1 MVYKVEAVRVEGER
15 VGIVLAER
23 GERGELVDG
32 FGIWMDIDRYN
43 SLTADQLRAILAD
56 EVSKR
61 RTLLQQV
68 KAEKQRDESVSVDKS
83 MVGQEVR

>member
-23 GERGELVDG
+23 DERGELVDG